1 MRTAKLM
8 VTVLTIAVSIAILG
22 ACGASEA
29 TSTATTTGAAPGQQA
44 TSTPATGTTAPPTAT
59 PPSGTAAPTVTSPSG
74 TAQPTDDTAAVNAA
88 VDDVLVAIR
97 QHDRDR
103 LHDLSG
109 DRLRDRTH
117 DADREHVVN
126 CLPEGASVQIV
137 SRDVT
142 ITGDTATV
150 TVTFEVTTADGA
162 TQTVERVWTFARQP
176 DGTWRLAELP
186 ECPFQ
191 S

>member
-29 TSTATTTGAAPGQQA
+29 TPTATTTGAAAGQPA
-44 TSTPATGTTAPPTAT
+44 TSTPATGTTTRPA
-59 PPSGTAAPTVTSPSG
+59 GTAAPTVTRPSG
-74 TAQPTDDTAAVNAA
+74 TAQPTDDSAAVSAA
-88 VDDVLVAIR
+88 VDEVLVAIQER
-97 QHDRDR
+97 DRDR

-109 DRLRDRTH
+109 DQLRDRTR
-117 DADREHVVN
+117 DADRDHVVN

-176 DGTWRLAELP
+176 DGTWRLAEMP

-191 S
+191 P